1 MNFRGLLKKP
11 VNQALGWLGL
21 KLISAQV
28 EKTEYDRLQRLPCG
42 HFERPVFPILAPFKQ
57 CSPEKIFKVINAQ
70 RELWRMP
77 RKGLRNGFTIENDYF
92 NSPDAET
99 LTAVVEL
106 YKPKNILEIGS
117 GNSTRCFRAALRELK
132 LQAKIVSIDPNPR
145 LEIHTFA
152 DEVIRLPLEGA
163 KVEGRSE
170 KLEAGDILFID
181 SSHEIRTGND
191 VVELLLNILPRLKP
205 GVLIHI
211 HDIFLP
217 FEYPIE
223 WVIKNRWPW
232 NEQYLVQALLQGSR
246 EYEVLWAGYYH
257 QKTMR
262 NFVRHFPLWQ
272 GKNASSL
279 WLKKNETEK

>member
-1 MNFRGLLKKP
+1 MNVRGLLKKS
-11 VNQALGWLGL
+11 VNQALSWFGL
-21 KLISAQV
+21 KLISARV
-28 EKTEYDRLQRLPCG
+28 EKTESDRLQRLPFR
-42 HFERPVFPILAPFKQ
+42 HFVRPAFPILASFKQ
-57 CSPEKIFKVINAQ
+57 CSPEKILKVINAQ
-70 RELWRMP
+70 RKLWRMP
-77 RKGLRNGFTIENDYF
+77 SKGLRNGFTIENDYF
-92 NSPDAET
+92 SSPDAET

-106 YKPKNILEIGS
+106 FKPKKILEIGS
-117 GNSTRCFRAALRELK
+117 GNSTRLFRAALKELK
-132 LQAKIVSIDPNPR
+132 LKAKIVSIDPNPR

-163 KVEGRSE
+163 KVEGKSE

-217 FEYPIE
+217 FEYPKE

-262 NFVRHFPLWQ
+262 DFARYFPLWQ

-279 WLKKNETEK
+279 WLKKN